1 MASSEDTANRIK
13 TGASLLANGGTLTS
27 DPCPKCSGVQ
37 VRFGDKITCINCGNE
52 VNTAAAAAAAAAASI
67 KPKAEQD
74 KVVPPARRSAVLA
87 SAISLIE
94 EKIALLASEIRVEN
108 DISMQR
114 QKAEL
119 LDMYLGILEKT
130 KNLLG

>member
-52 VNTAAAAAAAAAASI
+52 AKTTTTTASI

-74 KVVPPARRSAVLA
+74 KVVPPARGSAVLA

-114 QKAEL
+114 QKADL
-119 LDMYLGILEKT
+119 LDRYLGILEKA

>member
-1 MASSEDTANRIK
+1 MASSEDTVNRIK

-27 DPCPKCSGVQ
+27 EPCPKCSGVQ

-52 VNTAAAAAAAAAASI
+52 VNIAASI

-74 KVVPPARRSAVLA
+74 KVVSPARRSTVLA

-94 EKIALLASEIRVEN
+94 EKIVSLASEIRVEN
-108 DISMQR
+108 DISTQR
-114 QKAEL
+114 QKADL
-119 LDMYLGILEKT
+119 LEKYLGILEKT

>member
-52 VNTAAAAAAAAAASI
+52 VNTTAAASI

-74 KVVPPARRSAVLA
+74 KVVPPAPRSAVLA

-94 EKIALLASEIRVEN
+94 EKIVLLASEIRVEN

>member
-27 DPCPKCSGVQ
+27 EPCPKCSGVQ

-52 VNTAAAAAAAAAASI
+52 VNTTAAASI

-108 DISMQR
+108 DISTQR
-114 QKAEL
+114 QKADL
-119 LDMYLGILEKT
+119 LDKYLGILEKT

>member
-27 DPCPKCSGVQ
+27 EPCPKCSGVQ

-52 VNTAAAAAAAAAASI
+52 VNIAASI

-74 KVVPPARRSAVLA
+74 KVVSPARRSTVLA

-94 EKIALLASEIRVEN
+94 EKIVSLASEIRVEN
-108 DISMQR
+108 DISTQR
-114 QKAEL
+114 QKADL
-119 LDMYLGILEKT
+119 LDKYLGILEKT
-130 KNLLG
+130 KDLLG

>member
-52 VNTAAAAAAAAAASI
+52 INTAAAATSI

-74 KVVPPARRSAVLA
+74 KVGPPARRSAVLA
-87 SAISLIE
+87 SAISVIE
-94 EKIALLASEIRVEN
+94 EKIASLASEIRVEN

-114 QKAEL
+114 QKADL
-119 LDMYLGILEKT
+119 LDRYLGILAKT

>member
-52 VNTAAAAAAAAAASI
+52 INTAAAAAATSI
-67 KPKAEQD
+67 KPEAEQD
-74 KVVPPARRSAVLA
+74 KVGPPARRSAVLA
-87 SAISLIE
+87 SAISVIE
-94 EKIALLASEIRVEN
+94 EKIASLASEIRVEN

-114 QKAEL
+114 QKADL
-119 LDMYLGILEKT
+119 LDRYLGILEKT

>member
-37 VRFGDKITCINCGNE
+37 VRFGDKITCINCSNE
-52 VNTAAAAAAAAAASI
+52 TITTTAAASV
-67 KPKAEQD
+67 KPKADQD

-87 SAISLIE
+87 SAISVIE
-94 EKIALLASEIRVEN
+94 EKIESLVSEIRVEN

-114 QKAEL
+114 QKADV
-119 LDMYLGILEKT
+119 LDRYLGILEKA

>member
-27 DPCPKCSGVQ
+27 EPCPKCSGVQ

-52 VNTAAAAAAAAAASI
+52 VNMAATL

-74 KVVPPARRSAVLA
+74 KVVSPAQRSTVLA
-87 SAISLIE
+87 SAMSLIE
-94 EKIALLASEIRVEN
+94 EKIASLASEIRVEN
-108 DISMQR
+108 DISTQR
-114 QKAEL
+114 QKADL
-119 LDMYLGILEKT
+119 LDKYLGILEKT

>member
-1 MASSEDTANRIK
+1 MASSEDTVNRIK

-27 DPCPKCSGVQ
+27 EPCPKCSGVQ

-52 VNTAAAAAAAAAASI
+52 VNIAASI

-74 KVVPPARRSAVLA
+74 KVVPPARRSTVLA
-87 SAISLIE
+87 SAMSLIE
-94 EKIALLASEIRVEN
+94 EKIASLASEIRVEN
-108 DISMQR
+108 DISTQR
-114 QKAEL
+114 QKADL
-119 LDMYLGILEKT
+119 LEKYLGILEKT

>member
-52 VNTAAAAAAAAAASI
+52 VNTTTAASI

>member
-52 VNTAAAAAAAAAASI
+52 AKTTTTAATSI
-67 KPKAEQD
+67 KPKPEED
-74 KVVPPARRSAVLA
+74 KVAPPARRSAVLA
-87 SAISLIE
+87 SAISVIE
-94 EKIALLASEIRVEN
+94 EKIESLVSEIRVEN

-119 LDMYLGILEKT
+119 MDMYLGILEKA

>member
-52 VNTAAAAAAAAAASI
+52 AKTTTTTASI

-74 KVVPPARRSAVLA
+74 KVVPPARGSAVLA
-87 SAISLIE
+87 SVISLIE

-114 QKAEL
+114 QKADL
-119 LDMYLGILEKT
+119 LDRYLGILEKA

>member
-52 VNTAAAAAAAAAASI
+52 VNTAAAAAAASI

-87 SAISLIE
+87 SAIPLIE

>member
-13 TGASLLANGGTLTS
+13 SGASLLANGGTLTS

-52 VNTAAAAAAAAAASI
+52 VNTTAASI
-67 KPKAEQD
+67 KPKTEQD
-74 KVVPPARRSAVLA
+74 KVVPPAPRSAVLA

-94 EKIALLASEIRVEN
+94 EKIVLLASEIRVEN

-119 LDMYLGILEKT
+119 LDRYLGILEKT
-130 KNLLG
+130 KNLSG

>member
-52 VNTAAAAAAAAAASI
+52 VNTTAAAAAAASI

-108 DISMQR
+108 DISMQK

>member
-27 DPCPKCSGVQ
+27 EPCPKCSGVQ

-52 VNTAAAAAAAAAASI
+52 VNTTAAASI

-119 LDMYLGILEKT
+119 LDRYLGILEKT